1 MCLLQKAD
9 LDFDRGVAV
18 RTSSSARSF
27 LKPSMTAIGCCVVDA
42 HAPAAGVARTP
53 RAAVGLSLRWRHGS
67 ERAGTLQSAA
77 ARSSAYERQG
87 CSGTHGSGRC
97 AVHAGCRSTYL
108 CMDSAWDP
116 AHQRLAAAAAAHA
129 TGSAARATVA
139 SRCMS
144 SAGAAAGRAAATSNT
159 VASALVAATP
169 GWRSGGL
176 TVAGPSARPVSLSAA
191 SAVEVSSEER
201 EESTGGD
208 EPAAPVQFR
217 ILFQDEHLVAIEKP
231 SGYHVHPPGEVGSVE
246 VGGGE
251 RSIGSDEARKNEDE
265 QCRGKGSWSAGGGE
279 MKRP

>member
-1 MCLLQKAD
+1 M
-9 LDFDRGVAV
+9 

-27 LKPSMTAIGCCVVDA
+27 LKPTMTAIGCCVVDA

-77 ARSSAYERQG
+77 SASSSAYERQG

-97 AVHAGCRSTYL
+97 AVHAGCRSTHL
-108 CMDSAWDP
+108 CMDSAWGP
-116 AHQRLAAAAAAHA
+116 AHQRLAAAAAAPA

-144 SAGAAAGRAAATSNT
+144 SAGAAAGRAAATSKAATPTST

-169 GWRSGGL
+169 GRRSGGL
-176 TVAGPSARPVSLSAA
+176 TAAGPSARPVSLSAA

-201 EESTGGD
+201 EESAGGD

-217 ILFQDEHLVAIEKP
+217 ILYQDEHLVAIEKP

-279 MKRP
+279 MKRR